1 MPLICYR
8 LCMC

>member
-1 MPLICYR
+1 MLLICYR